1 MVARDEAISKEY
13 AARPATTR
21 RTREVPPD
29 HIPPDPQEVADAV
42 LTLVEAPPQQRPLRL
57 VVGPVFTH
65 GVSEFNAAYEQ
76 ARDQLAESLLRPDQV
91 ISWARG

>member
-21 RTREVPPD
+21 RTREVPSD

-42 LTLVEAPPQQRPLRL
+42 LTLVEASPQQRPLRL

-65 GVSEFNAAYEQ
+65 GVGEFNAAYEQ